1 MNKAVI
7 FSDDSGAFSLRV
19 NRDTA
24 VPVEVDLDGSTQQE
38 PGMFRLRPTSA
49 EPGTPSKV
57 VLAIN

>member
-38 PGMFRLRPTSA
+38 PGMFRLRQLV
-49 EPGTPSKV
+49 PSPERLVKWFSR
-57 VLAIN
+57 